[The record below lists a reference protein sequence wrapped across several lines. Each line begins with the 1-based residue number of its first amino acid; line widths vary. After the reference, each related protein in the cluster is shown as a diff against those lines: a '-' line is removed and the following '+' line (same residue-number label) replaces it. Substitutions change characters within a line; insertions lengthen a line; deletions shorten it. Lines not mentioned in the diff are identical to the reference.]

1 MNRRTFL
8 SYCMKGGASVAAL
21 TQLQLQAF
29 QGSLS
34 YSFDDHKALVCVF
47 LYGGND
53 SLNMLVPIEGEKR
66 SLYEASRQNLAVA
79 NALQLSPV
87 TDIAGGVGLHPAMD
101 PIKSL
106 FDNQDLAFVSG
117 VGSLIVPTT
126 KADYQNETVPLP
138 KHLFSH
144 NDQQA
149 TWMHGREKVSLN
161 SGWGARLLERIE
173 QGNSFV
179 NNISLAGTNLW
190 QTSVNLTPFSLHQR
204 GVSRINPINGDGN
217 RAAHVR
223 SLMNRVLAQSS
234 HPLASAYGT
243 KMQKAITNTEA
254 MNSAIESS
262 DDLSTFFSDT
272 SLSQQLHTVA
282 KSISVRQTLDA
293 KRQIYFVSMGGFDTH
308 DNQLTTHPALLGA
321 LSQSLSE
328 FNAAISSIN
337 ANDDVTLFTMSDFG
351 RTLTSNGDGTDHGW
365 AGNQIV
371 MGGAVNGGEIYGS
384 FMTQHLDGPNDTRGG
399 RLIPQVANEQY
410 FASLARWF
418 GLDNSELV
426 DIFPNLAN
434 FNSHTLPFMGS

>member
-1 MNRRTFL
+1 MNRRKFL
-8 SYCMKGGASVAAL
+8 SYCMKGGVSVAAL

-47 LYGGND
+47 LFGGND
-53 SLNMLVPIEGEKR
+53 SLNMLVPLEGEQR
-66 SLYEASRQNLAVA
+66 TLYEASRQNLAV
-79 NALQLSPV
+79 
-87 TDIAGGVGLHPAMD
+87 TDAIQMAPETNFAGGVGLHPAMGS
-101 PIKSL
+101 IKNI
-106 FDNQDLAFVSG
+106 FDNKNLAFISG
-117 VGSLIVPTT
+117 VGSLVMPTT
-126 KADYQNETVPLP
+126 KADYQNESVPLP

-149 TWMHGREKVSLN
+149 TWMHGREKISLN
-161 SGWGARLLERIE
+161 SGWGARLLERLE
-173 QGNSFV
+173 QGGSFV
-179 NNISLAGTNLW
+179 NNISLAGTNPW
-190 QTSVNLTPFSLHQR
+190 QTSVNLTPFSLHR
-204 GVSRINPINGDGN
+204 SGISKINPINGTGN
-217 RAAHVR
+217 RAAHVKNI
-223 SLMNRVLAQSS
+223 MNRVLAQST

-243 KMQKAITNTEA
+243 KMRKAITNTEA

-262 DDLSTFFSDT
+262 VDLSSYFSDS

-282 KSISVRQTLDA
+282 KSISVRQTLNA

-308 DNQLTTHPALLGA
+308 DNQLTTHPALLSV

-328 FNAAISSIN
+328 FNAAISFIN

-365 AGNQIV
+365 AGNQIL
-371 MGGAVNGGEIYGS
+371 MGGAVNGGEIYGTL
-384 FMTQHLDGPNDTRGG
+384 MTQHLDGPNDTRGG

-410 FASLARWF
+410 FASLAQWF
-418 GLDNSELV
+418 GLDNTELV

-434 FNSHTLPFMGS
+434 FNSHTLPFMRS